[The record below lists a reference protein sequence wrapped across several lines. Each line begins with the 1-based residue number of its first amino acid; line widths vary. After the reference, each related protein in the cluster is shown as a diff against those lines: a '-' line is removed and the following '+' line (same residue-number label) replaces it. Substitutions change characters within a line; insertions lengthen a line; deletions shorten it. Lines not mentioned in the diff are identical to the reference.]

1 MIMVT
6 LLSKPF
12 SYNIKGYP
20 RRPAILKQYH
30 HEIEALYGEV
40 EQSAQS
46 DLSMPS
52 IWDAETT
59 HAFVRT
65 TVEKVVKKSLS
76 SNADFFRN
84 GCDRYAVS

>member
-30 HEIEALYGEV
+30 DEIDALYEEV

-46 DLSMPS
+46 DVTAPTV
-52 IWDAETT
+52 WDAESTQS
-59 HAFVRT
+59 FVRT
-65 TVEKVVKKSLS
+65 AVEKVVKKSLS
-76 SNADFFRN
+76 PNADFFRN
-84 GCDRYAVS
+84 GCDRYSA